1 MAEEILKS
9 LLKEYAQKKMKAEL
23 DLEKRKENLYN
34 KFDNKLYQKLKKSNK
49 IHKLSYKKKN
59 VTSPDTF
66 YDVILR
72 RNEE

>member
-1 MAEEILKS
+1 MIRLKFDS
-9 LLKEYAQKKMKAEL
+9 IDYNNQRIHEL
-23 DLEKRKENLYN
+23 QENLYN